1 MQTMGVGGAS
11 WMRALGIALL
21 VGGAAFLVSG
31 LIFLVP
37 ARSAR
42 SARQKNVEEGR
53 EEIDRHL
60 RDLRRERGDLS

>member
-1 MQTMGVGGAS
+1 
-11 WMRALGIALL
+11 MRELGIALL

-37 ARSAR
+37 TRLARSAQQ
-42 SARQKNVEEGR
+42 SNVDEGR

>member
-1 MQTMGVGGAS
+1 
-11 WMRALGIALL
+11 MRELGIALL

-37 ARSAR
+37 TRLARSAQQR
-42 SARQKNVEEGR
+42 NVEESR

>member
-1 MQTMGVGGAS
+1 
-11 WMRALGIALL
+11 MRELGLALL

-37 ARSAR
+37 ARLGR
-42 SARQKNVEEGR
+42 SARQRDVEESR
-53 EEIDRHL
+53 EEIDRQL